1 MFLFIDFSWKYFVA
15 AHWDGFQPF
24 GNKKRSTGA
33 IEVSIATMSK
43 EDRLCTEEIY
53 TVGFVPSY
61 DLPEARPNS
70 IDPFLEPLVRDLEEG
85 FIEGRT
91 NWKGFVIITTSHS
104 LDSSYNLAFESNT
117 KYHAYTTDCR
127 LKQNQCVAVHIVIIS

>member
-1 MFLFIDFSWKYFVA
+1 MKFKQRINLED
-15 AHWDGFQPF
+15 WDGFEPF

-33 IEVSIATMSK
+33 IEVSIVTMSK

-61 DLPEARPNS
+61 DLQDARPNS
-70 IDPFLEPLVRDLEEG
+70 IDPFLEPLVRNLEDG

-91 NWKGFVIITTSHS
+91 N
-104 LDSSYNLAFESNT
+104 
-117 KYHAYTTDCR
+117 
-127 LKQNQCVAVHIVIIS
+127 

>member
-1 MFLFIDFSWKYFVA
+1 MFIDFSWNYFIA

-33 IEVSIATMSK
+33 IEVSVATISK

-61 DLPEARPNS
+61 DLPDARPNS

-85 FIEGRT
+85 FIEGI
-91 NWKGFVIITTSHS
+91 KKALLHCIVTTSH
-104 LDSSYNLAFESNT
+104 
-117 KYHAYTTDCR
+117 
-127 LKQNQCVAVHIVIIS
+127 

>member
-1 MFLFIDFSWKYFVA
+1 M
-15 AHWDGFQPF
+15 
-24 GNKKRSTGA
+24 
-33 IEVSIATMSK
+33 SIATMSK
-43 EDRLCTEEIY
+43 EDRLCIEEIY

-91 NWKGFVIITTSHS
+91 N
-104 LDSSYNLAFESNT
+104 
-117 KYHAYTTDCR
+117 
-127 LKQNQCVAVHIVIIS
+127 

>member
-1 MFLFIDFSWKYFVA
+1 M
-15 AHWDGFQPF
+15 
-24 GNKKRSTGA
+24 
-33 IEVSIATMSK
+33 SIATMSK

-61 DLPEARPNS
+61 DLPDARPNS

-91 NWKGFVIITTSHS
+91 N
-104 LDSSYNLAFESNT
+104 
-117 KYHAYTTDCR
+117 
-127 LKQNQCVAVHIVIIS
+127 

>member
-1 MFLFIDFSWKYFVA
+1 MLDFKFVLKSANIFSTLTIRIRGETKFSSYTVVSLSDMYVIA

-43 EDRLCTEEIY
+43 QDRLCTEEIY

-61 DLPEARPNS
+61 DLPDARPHS
-70 IDPFLEPLVRDLEEG
+70 LDPFVEPLVQDLKEG
-85 FIEGRT
+85 FIEG
-91 NWKGFVIITTSHS
+91 GIH
-104 LDSSYNLAFESNT
+104 
-117 KYHAYTTDCR
+117 
-127 LKQNQCVAVHIVIIS
+127 

>member
-1 MFLFIDFSWKYFVA
+1 MF
-15 AHWDGFQPF
+15 
-24 GNKKRSTGA
+24 
-33 IEVSIATMSK
+33 IATMSK

-91 NWKGFVIITTSHS
+91 N
-104 LDSSYNLAFESNT
+104 
-117 KYHAYTTDCR
+117 
-127 LKQNQCVAVHIVIIS
+127 